1 LFASQKAVICRWPVA
16 LTADSCLGV
25 CKSVWPL
32 HLGAVYAAVMNEKH
46 FDHHYL
52 HTSHNQVPLT
62 GKQHDRKFQVL
73 LHTHFRCWISGK
85 EEFFS
90 RHSLLKNRKKKNRI
104 FSNAMLSRQR
114 HVVIRCMEIM
124 VVEMLLVPYSC
135 TPTAPRCKFQTL
147 LQTPTQLY
155 VASAIGQQETT
166 GFCDAKKGAMFST
179 TSFCPDKVNSSW
191 RRSDIHK
198 AVTSKSI
205 QHSRFRPSQSL
216 PHKVSPTITTVNATA
231 DNQNSS
237 PKISAKGPSSIG
249 KKKRIKSTYTDL

>member
-1 LFASQKAVICRWPVA
+1 
-16 LTADSCLGV
+16 
-25 CKSVWPL
+25 
-32 HLGAVYAAVMNEKH
+32 
-46 FDHHYL
+46 
-52 HTSHNQVPLT
+52 
-62 GKQHDRKFQVL
+62 
-73 LHTHFRCWISGK
+73 
-85 EEFFS
+85 
-90 RHSLLKNRKKKNRI
+90 
-104 FSNAMLSRQR
+104 
-114 HVVIRCMEIM
+114 MEIM
-124 VVEMLLVPYSC
+124 VVEMLLVPYRC

-179 TSFCPDKVNSSW
+179 TSFYPDKVNSSW

-198 AVTSKSI
+198 AVTSKFI

-249 KKKRIKSTYTDL
+249 KKSVLNRRTLIYSCLTNLTRHLPYRIITTARLVTAPDRDTVLGQDNAKQEDGADRSTRK